1 MQVVCV
7 FVYVCMCV
15 CEGSTQDW
23 VCFGGGGRQ
32 LPTPPG
38 AADDESTYESCS
50 SCSLSPFS
58 EEFSGNL
65 RDPGSVCVCAFV
77 FRERVTVELGSA
89 VLYQFRGGIFK
100 LLRSCHECCSSNPC
114 HVLMQNQKGE
124 ICPQCR

>member
-1 MQVVCV
+1 M

-32 LPTPPG
+32 LATPPG

-50 SCSLSPFS
+50 SCSLSLFS

-77 FRERVTVELGSA
+77 FRERVTVEFGL
-89 VLYQFRGGIFK
+89 
-100 LLRSCHECCSSNPC
+100 CCFVSVQGWYFQTSKELP
-114 HVLMQNQKGE
+114 
-124 ICPQCR
+124 